1 MSMKKIIFVMIM
13 LSTAFSGAK
22 AQKVGVALSGGA
34 ALGYAHLGVL
44 QAMEEAGIRPECVSG
59 TSMGAVMGMMYAA
72 GYKPQEIKEIIK
84 KEHFD
89 HLWGLFGPSLP
100 RRGGVI
106 PMERIRKVLLKYVP
120 HDCFDSLPIRF
131 YTCSYDITNL
141 HPLYCGSGDSL
152 VAHVLASAAIPGVF
166 VPQRIDSSWH
176 VDGGVCDNL
185 PVTPLLA
192 EGCDLRIGSH
202 LLLVGPSG
210 LLSPE
215 SVLMRSVSYMTLA
228 TATSRLA
235 QLTDV
240 IAVDPGQYRMT
251 DFNKVDELYQ
261 IGYEAGKRYFAQ
273 DENARMEERAIRE
286 LCFYMVRNYPM
297 ATLQDIYKTCYQDF
311 FGAEHLMNDT
321 AAARRY
327 LEQELE
333 ECKGLKD
340 FGMPEQEP
348 TGFRHRYTRVSIECV
363 LNGDMTL
370 EQLLEKFIAAASQP
384 EKPSGSW
391 EQEWSRIERIAL
403 QTNPEWHDQELQAGL
418 QQAAKL
424 SRAVRHSDTFR
435 SAYHPHYRIVRAE

>member
-1 MSMKKIIFVMIM
+1 MLVFMYMKKIIFVMIM

-141 HPLYCGSGDSL
+141 RPLYCGNGNSL

-176 VDGGVCDNL
+176 VDGGVDGHDVFAAKATDALDTKNELRTFYENGGALFLTRYATNL
-185 PVTPLLA
+185 PSFIGVTGDDEWTTPNN
-192 EGCDLRIGSH
+192 CW
-202 LLLVGPSG
+202 
-210 LLSPE
+210 
-215 SVLMRSVSYMTLA
+215 
-228 TATSRLA
+228 
-235 QLTDV
+235 
-240 IAVDPGQYRMT
+240 GQNE
-251 DFNKVDELYQ
+251 D
-261 IGYEAGKRYFAQ
+261 AA
-273 DENARMEERAIRE
+273 E
-286 LCFYMVRNYPM
+286 LCGGPWSFRIFDGQNDHPM
-297 ATLQDIYKTCYQDF
+297 WQ
-311 FGAEHLMNDT
+311 
-321 AAARRY
+321 
-327 LEQELE
+327 
-333 ECKGLKD
+333 
-340 FGMPEQEP
+340 
-348 TGFRHRYTRVSIECV
+348 
-363 LNGDMTL
+363 
-370 EQLLEKFIAAASQP
+370 
-384 EKPSGSW
+384 
-391 EQEWSRIERIAL
+391 
-403 QTNPEWHDQELQAGL
+403 
-418 QQAAKL
+418 
-424 SRAVRHSDTFR
+424 
-435 SAYHPHYRIVRAE
+435 

>member
-1 MSMKKIIFVMIM
+1 
-13 LSTAFSGAK
+13 
-22 AQKVGVALSGGA
+22 
-34 ALGYAHLGVL
+34 
-44 QAMEEAGIRPECVSG
+44 
-59 TSMGAVMGMMYAA
+59 
-72 GYKPQEIKEIIK
+72 
-84 KEHFD
+84 
-89 HLWGLFGPSLP
+89 
-100 RRGGVI
+100 
-106 PMERIRKVLLKYVP
+106 
-120 HDCFDSLPIRF
+120 
-131 YTCSYDITNL
+131 
-141 HPLYCGSGDSL
+141 
-152 VAHVLASAAIPGVF
+152 
-166 VPQRIDSSWH
+166 
-176 VDGGVCDNL
+176 
-185 PVTPLLA
+185 
-192 EGCDLRIGSH
+192 
-202 LLLVGPSG
+202 
-210 LLSPE
+210 
-215 SVLMRSVSYMTLA
+215 MTLA

-348 TGFRHRYTRVSIECV
+348 TGFRHRYTRISLECV

-384 EKPSGSW
+384 EKPAGSW

-403 QTNPEWHDQELQAGL
+403 QTNPEWHDPELQAGL

-424 SRAVRHSDTFR
+424 SRAVRHSDAFR